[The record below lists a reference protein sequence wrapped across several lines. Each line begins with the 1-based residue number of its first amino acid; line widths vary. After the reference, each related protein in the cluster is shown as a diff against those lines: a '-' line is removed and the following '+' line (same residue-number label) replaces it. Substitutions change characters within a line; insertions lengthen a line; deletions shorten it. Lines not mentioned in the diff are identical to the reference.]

1 MIRIRII
8 AARQRTQRRAS
19 RPPLIAHFVF
29 CVSTLTPTV
38 PTGAKPTLASSADS
52 LSFSTLT
59 LTSASSRYLV
69 TTTFAPLAGLTSL
82 AAVYILSVEDNVVK
96 PREEIERTLRRHLP
110 ELRRRF
116 KARRIGIFGSV
127 VRGEQRG
134 RSDLD
139 ILVESS
145 ETPSILAIVVLKR
158 HLTELTGEK
167 VDLVP
172 ASALKPAY
180 RQTILDEVVYA

>member
-1 MIRIRII
+1 MK
-8 AARQRTQRRAS
+8 T
-19 RPPLIAHFVF
+19 H
-29 CVSTLTPTV
+29 
-38 PTGAKPTLASSADS
+38 
-52 LSFSTLT
+52 
-59 LTSASSRYLV
+59 
-69 TTTFAPLAGLTSL
+69 
-82 AAVYILSVEDNVVK
+82 
-96 PREEIERTLRRHLP
+96 EEIERALRRNLP

-116 KARRIGIFGSV
+116 KVRRIGVFGSI

-139 ILVESS
+139 ILVEYS
-145 ETPSILAIVVLKR
+145 ETPSLLAIVALKR

-180 RQTILDEVVYA
+180 RQTILKEVVYA

>member
-1 MIRIRII
+1 MLRRVIRGGL
-8 AARQRTQRRAS
+8 
-19 RPPLIAHFVF
+19 PPA
-29 CVSTLTPTV
+29 
-38 PTGAKPTLASSADS
+38 PTLRSVYCLLAAH
-52 LSFSTLT
+52 
-59 LTSASSRYLV
+59 LV
-69 TTTFAPLAGLTSL
+69 TTTVAPLVRLTSS

-96 PREEIERTLRRHLP
+96 PCEEIERTLRRDLP

-116 KARRIGIFGSV
+116 KVRRIGIFGSV

-139 ILVESS
+139 ILVEYS
-145 ETPSILAIVVLKR
+145 ETPSVLAIVALKR

-180 RQTILDEVVYA
+180 RQTILNEVVYA

>member
-1 MIRIRII
+1 M
-8 AARQRTQRRAS
+8 
-19 RPPLIAHFVF
+19 
-29 CVSTLTPTV
+29 
-38 PTGAKPTLASSADS
+38 KPH
-52 LSFSTLT
+52 
-59 LTSASSRYLV
+59 R
-69 TTTFAPLAGLTSL
+69 
-82 AAVYILSVEDNVVK
+82 K
-96 PREEIERTLRRHLP
+96 IERTLRQHLP

-116 KARRIGIFGSV
+116 KVKRIGIFGSV

-139 ILVESS
+139 ILVEYS
-145 ETPSILAIVVLKR
+145 ETPSLLSIVALKR
-158 HLTELTGEK
+158 HLSELTGEK

>member
-1 MIRIRII
+1 
-8 AARQRTQRRAS
+8 
-19 RPPLIAHFVF
+19 
-29 CVSTLTPTV
+29 
-38 PTGAKPTLASSADS
+38 
-52 LSFSTLT
+52 
-59 LTSASSRYLV
+59 LTSS
-69 TTTFAPLAGLTSL
+69 

-96 PREEIERTLRRHLP
+96 PREEIERTLRRNLP

-116 KARRIGIFGSV
+116 KVRRIGIFGSV

-139 ILVESS
+139 ILVEYS
-145 ETPSILAIVVLKR
+145 ETPSILAIVALKR

-180 RQTILDEVVYA
+180 RQTILNEVVYA